1 MKYFVFIILEVDS
14 EVDFSETIAE
24 RFYSEMDGRSIVNE
38 KGRSVLKIESIK
50 VMNLEDARNS

>member
-24 RFYSEMDGRSIVNE
+24 RFYSEIDGRIIVNE

-50 VMNLEDARNS
+50 VVNLEDARNS